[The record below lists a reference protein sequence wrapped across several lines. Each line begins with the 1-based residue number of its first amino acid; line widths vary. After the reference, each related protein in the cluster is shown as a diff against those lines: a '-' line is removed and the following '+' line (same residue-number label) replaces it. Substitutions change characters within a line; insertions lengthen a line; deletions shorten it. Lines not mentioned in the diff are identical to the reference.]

1 DRVVVASHQHG
12 ITVGSSRRG
21 GFRGEDSAGSGTVLD
36 DELLFQP
43 ASQLVRQN
51 AHPDICDA
59 TGPIGNDE
67 LHRAIRII
75 GLGAGGHNHH
85 DCREKRTGDERLA
98 QQADWPTQDGDG
110 GAFDHPT
117 SPIISNDIPLMASR
131 CWLVARPSGHCSRGS
146 WSSSMLYR
154 TLASG
159 C

>member
-1 DRVVVASHQHG
+1 MIERATVAVLCP
-12 ITVGSSRRG
+12 VGSSRRG

-51 AHPDICDA
+51 AHPDVCDA

-85 DCREKRTGDERLA
+85 GCREKRTGDERLA
-98 QQADWPTQDGDG
+98 QQADWPYPGSLNIATINCDR
-110 GAFDHPT
+110 APARRFPNERNAVRLPLLRCLT
-117 SPIISNDIPLMASR
+117 SN
-131 CWLVARPSGHCSRGS
+131 PSS
-146 WSSSMLYR
+146 
-154 TLASG
+154 A
-159 C
+159 